1 MNASLTRRSLV
12 AATGGAMLR
21 VLTLSTLFPNRAEP
35 TLGVFVERQTLG
47 LAARPGVE
55 VEVVAPVGLPLW
67 PLSRHTHYAARAKL
81 PAEETWK
88 GLRLHRPRY
97 TVWPKLERRTP
108 GAMAAALLP
117 CLEHIRERFPF
128 DVIDAEFFWPDGPAA
143 ATLSRAL
150 GVPFSVKARGADVNY
165 WGARPDTGP
174 QVREAARD
182 AGGLLAVSAA
192 LKGAMAALGLPEE
205 KIAVHY
211 TGVDLGTFRPLDRAE
226 AKESL
231 GLQGPVVVTAGALIP
246 RKGQAL
252 AIEAMADVPG
262 ATLVL
267 VGDGPD
273 RAKLEA
279 LAAGLGGR
287 VRFAGRRPHEELPLY
302 LAAADATLLPSQSE
316 GLANVWVESLACGTP
331 VVTCDAGGGAHEAIG
346 RPEAGRIVAREPKAL
361 AAALNEIFADP
372 PTQEAVRRSITDKFS
387 WEKNAAEMEAH
398 LRRIAAAAP
407 LAQTV
412 KAA

>member
-1 MNASLTRRSLV
+1 
-12 AATGGAMLR
+12 MLK
-21 VLTLSTLFPNRAEP
+21 VLTLSTLFPNAAEP

-67 PLSRHTHYAARAKL
+67 PLSRHPHYAARAQL

-117 CLEHIRERFPF
+117 CLRQIRERFPF

-143 ATLSRAL
+143 AALSRAL

-165 WGARPDTGP
+165 WGARPDTAP
-174 QVREAARD
+174 QVRQAARE

-192 LKGAMAALGLPEE
+192 LKGAMTALGLPQG

-211 TGVDLGTFRPLDRAE
+211 TGVDLGTFCPRDRAE
-226 AKESL
+226 AKKAL
-231 GLQGPVVVTAGALIP
+231 GLEGTVVVTAGALIP

-252 AIEAMADVPG
+252 AIEAMKEVPG

-273 RAKLEA
+273 RARLEA

-302 LAAADATLLPSQSE
+302 LAAADATLLPSESE

-331 VVTCDAGGGAHEAIG
+331 VVTCDAGGGAHEAID

-361 AAALNEIFADP
+361 AAALNNILTDP
-372 PTQEAVRRSITDKFS
+372 PSQEAVRGAIADRFS
-387 WEKNAAEMEAH
+387 WEKNAAALEAH
-398 LRRIAAAAP
+398 LRRIVAEASPETVRAA
-407 LAQTV
+407 
-412 KAA
+412 

>member
-1 MNASLTRRSLV
+1 
-12 AATGGAMLR
+12 MLK
-21 VLTLSTLFPNRAEP
+21 VLTLSTLFPNAAEP
-35 TLGVFVERQTLG
+35 TLGVFVERQTTG

-67 PLSRHTHYAARAKL
+67 PLSRHPHYAARAKL
-81 PAEETWK
+81 PPEETWK

-108 GAMAAALLP
+108 IAMADALLP
-117 CLEHIRERFPF
+117 CLRLIRKRFPF
-128 DVIDAEFFWPDGPAA
+128 DVMDAEFFWPDGPAA
-143 ATLSRAL
+143 AALSRAL

-165 WGARPDTGP
+165 WGARPDTGA
-174 QVREAARD
+174 QVRQAARE

-192 LKGAMAALGLPEE
+192 LKGAMAGLGLPEE

-226 AKESL
+226 AKQAL
-231 GLQGPVVVTAGALIP
+231 GLEGIVVVTAGALIA
-246 RKGQAL
+246 RKGQVL
-252 AIEAMADVPG
+252 AIEAMADVPD

-273 RAKLEA
+273 RARLEA
-279 LAAGLGGR
+279 LAAGLGPR

-331 VVTCDAGGGAHEAIG
+331 VVTCDAGGGAHEAIR

-361 AAALNEIFADP
+361 AAALNAILADP
-372 PTQEAVRRSITDKFS
+372 PSQDAVRRCIADRFS
-387 WEKNAAEMEAH
+387 WDRNAAELEAH
-398 LRRIAAAAP
+398 LRRVAARAP
-407 LAQTV
+407 LAEAV
-412 KAA
+412 RAA